1 MDGAFMR
8 WKTIGAALLV
18 LVGIG
23 AAALAVVG
31 PSFGGTAATQYL
43 TSQATVTDVVDQVA
57 ATGTVE
63 AATSYSLAFGSA
75 PTTTSSASSGSTGS
89 TSASGGGTSWTVKT
103 VAAAA
108 GQSVKA
114 GDVLATADA
123 GSAALDVAV
132 AQANLASAKARL
144 ASDKAGL
151 TSTDRAAAK
160 LQVTQANQSVSQ
172 ARSSYSSTVAQ
183 NNLKLKQARAA
194 LTAAQKKLTADHAA
208 HQPSAVLSADKNAVT
223 QAQDNLANA
232 RLQVAQSN
240 TQASNQ
246 ISQALLNAKSA
257 QYSYQQK
264 TAKADAATLATDRA
278 AVAQAEQAV
287 TTAKNALSYTSLVS
301 PVDGVVVAVNVAPG
315 LAAPSGAAI
324 TVRSNELQVA
334 AAVTESDLPSIVLGQ
349 DATVTITAVAKDV
362 TGKVTTIDQT
372 PASSGS
378 GVVSYG
384 ILVTLPDAPTG
395 TVPGMSAEIAVTT
408 ASATN
413 VLAVPAI
420 ALTAAR
426 DGTYT
431 VRVLDGSGQPQS
443 VAVDVG
449 LISTSLAEIKGGIN
463 EGTAVVTGTASDR
476 TGSGSSTTTRVPGFG
491 GGGDFPVGIPGQ
503 RP

>member
-1 MDGAFMR
+1 M
-8 WKTIGAALLV
+8 I
-18 LVGIG
+18 
-23 AAALAVVG
+23 
-31 PSFGGTAATQYL
+31 
-43 TSQATVTDVVDQVA
+43 
-57 ATGTVE
+57 
-63 AATSYSLAFGSA
+63 
-75 PTTTSSASSGSTGS
+75 
-89 TSASGGGTSWTVKT
+89 
-103 VAAAA
+103 
-108 GQSVKA
+108 
-114 GDVLATADA
+114 
-123 GSAALDVAV
+123 
-132 AQANLASAKARL
+132 
-144 ASDKAGL
+144 
-151 TSTDRAAAK
+151 
-160 LQVTQANQSVSQ
+160 
-172 ARSSYSSTVAQ
+172 
-183 NNLKLKQARAA
+183 
-194 LTAAQKKLTADHAA
+194 
-208 HQPSAVLSADKNAVT
+208 SADKNAVT
-223 QAQDNLANA
+223 QARDNLASA

-287 TTAKNALSYTSLVS
+287 TTAKDALSYTSLVS

-324 TVRSNELQVA
+324 TVRSNDLQVS

-349 DATVTITAVAKDV
+349 DATVTITAVSKDV
-362 TGKVTTIDQT
+362 TGKVAEIDQT

-384 ILVTLPDAPTG
+384 IVVTLPDAPAG

-420 ALTAAR
+420 ALTAAS

-431 VRVLDGSGQPQS
+431 VRVLDGSGQPQ
-443 VAVDVG
+443 AVPVQVG

-491 GGGDFPVGIPGQ
+491 GGGEFPVGIPGQ